1 MNSKDF
7 IQLIKNKMKE
17 SKSKLLSTY
26 SFKQRNSRP
35 RTKKNIINKDM
46 SGI

>member
-1 MNSKDF
+1 MNHKDF

-17 SKSKLLSTY
+17 SGSKLLSTY

-35 RTKKNIINKDM
+35 RIKKNIINKDM